1 MEELLKRGCSPQ
13 FTTAISK
20 ALVLDSSHWGHIS
33 HGECACTSLLLSNFF
48 DEAWPV
54 FSAALLNQRDDLL
67 SLRCLPPF
75 SPFREAETYSAIFLN
90 LRRRER
96 VLQWCDQHRN
106 RAPKRLLEMLPLY
119 DEAGNRFSDFVIT
132 LIDRYGDQEDVL
144 NSLGCNMGS
153 FSWVGSL
160 VPLYEKQLS
169 CITPLTEH
177 PIEAVR
183 VWARRTQSSLKE
195 KIRRETNTDEERSA
209 LYR

>member
-1 MEELLKRGCSPQ
+1 MQVHLPVVFMNVRS
-13 FTTAISK
+13 IS
-20 ALVLDSSHWGHIS
+20 
-33 HGECACTSLLLSNFF
+33 
-48 DEAWPV
+48 
-54 FSAALLNQRDDLL
+54 DLEGAV
-67 SLRCLPPF
+67 CLWYYV
-75 SPFREAETYSAIFLN
+75 R
-90 LRRRER
+90 
-96 VLQWCDQHRN
+96 
-106 RAPKRLLEMLPLY
+106 
-119 DEAGNRFSDFVIT
+119 FVIPP
-132 LIDRYGDQEDVL
+132 LQEDVL

-183 VWARRTQSSLKE
+183 VWAKRTQSSLKE